1 MKRSQKT
8 REALIESARK
18 LFWNQGYS
26 NVSVRDITRAAGVD
40 AALVSRYFEGK
51 SGLFEASLAGAF
63 DWPELCVEG
72 ADLLGVMVD
81 KAAKGLHEAE
91 ETSAMKMIIMNSAD
105 PHVGALVRAH
115 VAQYFTEPTTNM
127 LGGEN
132 AAARMAM
139 VMAVLI
145 GASIVRY
152 DIRAQGLAEENEES
166 YRHMLEHLVRAASE
180 YQA

>member
-8 REALIESARK
+8 RDALIGAARK
-18 LFWNQGYS
+18 LFWSQGYS
-26 NVSVRDITRAAGVD
+26 NVSVRDITRVAGVD

-51 SGLFEASLAGAF
+51 FGLFEASLTGAF

-72 ADLLGVMVD
+72 ADLLAVMVD

-115 VAQYFTEPTTNM
+115 VAQFFTEPTTKM

-132 AAARMAM
+132 AASRMAM
-139 VMAVLI
+139 VTAVLI

-152 DIRAQGLAEENEES
+152 DIRAQGLAAADEDG
-166 YRHMLEHLVRAASE
+166 YHQMLEHLVRAASE
-180 YQA
+180 FKA